1 MCYLS
6 NYTTSQNE
14 FLHMDS
20 KRVVNNSIALFLM
33 DISSKIV
40 PLVTFPWILR
50 ALGPESYGKVG
61 FATAVAGFFGLLA
74 APGFRVYGVREAA
87 RGTEPPRKLA
97 QKLMSARILLALC
110 SFVLLIIFTLTAA
123 PKDQATRALLL
134 ITGTGFLISSVDVQW
149 LYMGHSNM
157 WRVSLVTILGQLV
170 YMAMILSLVRRP
182 TDAWLVPVATSASA
196 LISAVILLNRA
207 RKHFN
212 IGLPKFVP
220 EAWAKILPVCATL
233 GIASMMSMIYDQIDT
248 VMLRYM
254 RSESE
259 VGIYVASYALMGM
272 SMSFLTVLATV
283 FFPLFSG
290 AASKDAVQDRRYA
303 QWMANSSIALAL
315 PIAAG
320 GFVLAQPIC
329 QLVMGSRYSGA
340 DHLFRWLTLNLLS
353 ASAAVLFSS
362 RLIPNNRERKYLA
375 SVAAGA
381 ATNIVFNLIF
391 IPKFG
396 AIAAVFTT
404 IAAQTAVAAMAFYFT
419 RDLLRPSFGRP
430 LAVSF
435 FASAAMVVA
444 ILITQRIT
452 RTNVVILIA
461 GGAVVYGLALL
472 TLQSLWKQPVPT
484 EAAVAVQ
491 GGTE

>member
-1 MCYLS
+1 
-6 NYTTSQNE
+6 
-14 FLHMDS
+14 MDS

-50 ALGPESYGKVG
+50 ALGPETYGKVG
-61 FATAVAGFFGLLA
+61 FAAAVAGFFGLLA

-87 RGTEPPRKLA
+87 RGAEPPRTLA

-110 SFVLLIIFTLTAA
+110 SFVLLILFTFTAA
-123 PKDQATRALLL
+123 PKDHATRILLL
-134 ITGTGFLISSVDVQW
+134 ITGTGFLISSLDVQW

-157 WRVSLVTILGQLV
+157 WRVSLVTMLGQLV
-170 YMAMILSLVRRP
+170 YMAMILSLVHRP
-182 TDAWLVPVATSASA
+182 SDAWLVPVATSISA
-196 LISAVILLNRA
+196 LISAAILLNRA

-212 IGLPKFVP
+212 LGLPKYLP

-233 GIASMMSMIYDQIDT
+233 GFASMMSMIYDQIDT

-254 RSESE
+254 RSENE
-259 VGIYVASYALMGM
+259 VGVYVASYALMGM
-272 SMSFLTVLATV
+272 SMSFLSVIATV

-290 AASKDAVQDRRYA
+290 AATKDVVQDRRYA

-320 GFVLAQPIC
+320 GFLLASPIC
-329 QLVMGSRYSGA
+329 KLVMGARYSGA

-381 ATNIVFNLIF
+381 ATNVVFNLIF
-391 IPKFG
+391 IPRYG

-404 IAAQTAVAAMAFYFT
+404 IAAQTAVAAMSFYFT

-430 LAVSF
+430 FAVSSL
-435 FASAAMVVA
+435 ACAAMVGAIVIVQRVA
-444 ILITQRIT
+444 DI
-452 RTNVVILIA
+452 NVVILIA
-461 GGAVVYGLALL
+461 GGAIVYGSAMLA
-472 TLQSLWKQPVPT
+472 LQSLWKQFMPTT

-491 GGTE
+491 GGAE

>member
-1 MCYLS
+1 
-6 NYTTSQNE
+6 
-14 FLHMDS
+14 MDS

-61 FATAVAGFFGLLA
+61 FAAAVAGFFGLLA
-74 APGFRVYGVREAA
+74 APGFRAYGVREAA
-87 RGTEPPRKLA
+87 RGVEPPRTLA

-110 SFVLLIIFTLTAA
+110 SFVLLIIFTFTAA
-123 PKDQATRALLL
+123 PKDHATRVLLL
-134 ITGTGFLISSVDVQW
+134 VTGTGFLISSVDVQW
-149 LYMGHSNM
+149 LYMGHSSM
-157 WRVSLVTILGQLV
+157 WRVSLVTMLGQLV
-170 YMAMILSLVRRP
+170 YMAMILSLVHSP
-182 TDAWLVPVATSASA
+182 ADSWLVPVATSASA
-196 LISAVILLNRA
+196 VVSAAILLNRA
-207 RKHFN
+207 HKHFN
-212 IGLPKFVP
+212 IGLPKYLP

-254 RSESE
+254 RTESE
-259 VGIYVASYALMGM
+259 VGTYVASYALMGM

-290 AASKDAVQDRRYA
+290 AASKDAAQDRRYA
-303 QWMANSSIALAL
+303 QWMANSSISLAL
-315 PIAAG
+315 PICAG

-329 QLVMGSRYSGA
+329 RLVMGARYNGA
-340 DHLFRWLTLNLLS
+340 EHLFRWLMLNLLS

-362 RLIPNNRERKYLA
+362 RLVPNNRERKYLA

-381 ATNIVFNLIF
+381 ATNIILNLIF
-391 IPKFG
+391 IPRYG

-404 IAAQTAVAAMAFYFT
+404 ITAQTAVAVMAFYFT
-419 RDLLRPSFGRP
+419 RDLVHPSFGRP
-430 LAVSF
+430 VTVSF
-435 FASAAMVVA
+435 LASAVMVSA
-444 ILITQRIT
+444 ILFAQHVANI
-452 RTNVVILIA
+452 NVVILIA
-461 GGAVVYGLALL
+461 TGAVVYGLSLL
-472 TLQSLWKQPVPT
+472 ALQSLWKQAVPA
-484 EAAVAVQ
+484 EAAVAVH

>member
-1 MCYLS
+1 
-6 NYTTSQNE
+6 
-14 FLHMDS
+14 MDS

-33 DISSKIV
+33 DISSKFV

-50 ALGPESYGKVG
+50 ALGPDSYGKVG
-61 FATAVAGFFGLLA
+61 FAAAVAGFFGLLA
-74 APGFRVYGVREAA
+74 APGFRAYGVREAA
-87 RGTEPPRKLA
+87 RGAEPPRTLA

-110 SFVLLIIFTLTAA
+110 SYALLIVFTFTAA
-123 PKDQATRALLL
+123 PKDNATRALLL
-134 ITGTGFLISSVDVQW
+134 ITGTGFLISSLDVQW
-149 LYMGHSNM
+149 LYIGHSNM
-157 WRVSLVTILGQLV
+157 WRVSLVTMLGQLV
-170 YMAMILSLVRRP
+170 YMVLILSLVHRP
-182 TDAWLVPVATSASA
+182 TDAWLVPVATGVSA
-196 LISAVILLNRA
+196 LVSAVILLNRA
-207 RKHFN
+207 HKHFN
-212 IGLPKFVP
+212 IGLPKYLP
-220 EAWAKILPVCATL
+220 EAWARILPVCATL

-248 VMLRYM
+248 VMLRYL
-254 RSESE
+254 RTESE

-290 AASKDAVQDRRYA
+290 SATKDVAQDRRYA

-315 PIAAG
+315 PICAG

-329 QLVMGSRYSGA
+329 RLVMGARYSGA
-340 DHLFRWLTLNLLS
+340 DHLFRWLMLNLLS

-381 ATNIVFNLIF
+381 ATNIIFNLIF
-391 IPKFG
+391 IPKYG

-435 FASAAMVVA
+435 VASAVMIGA
-444 ILITQRIT
+444 ILFAQHVASIH
-452 RTNVVILIA
+452 VVILIA
-461 GGAVVYGLALL
+461 GGAVIYGLSLL
-472 TLQSLWKQPVPT
+472 GLQLLWKQFSPQT
-484 EAAVAVQ
+484 KAAVAVQ
-491 GGTE
+491 GGGE

>member
-1 MCYLS
+1 
-6 NYTTSQNE
+6 
-14 FLHMDS
+14 MDS

-61 FATAVAGFFGLLA
+61 FAAAVAGFFGLLA
-74 APGFRVYGVREAA
+74 APGFRAYGVREAA
-87 RGTEPPRKLA
+87 RGAEPPRSLA
-97 QKLMSARILLALC
+97 QKLMSARILLAL
-110 SFVLLIIFTLTAA
+110 SSYVLLIVFTFTAA
-123 PKDQATRALLL
+123 PNDQATRVLLL
-134 ITGTGFLISSVDVQW
+134 ITGAGFLISSLDVQW

-157 WRVSLVTILGQLV
+157 WRVSLVTMLGQLV
-170 YMAMILSLVRRP
+170 YMALILSLVHRP
-182 TDAWLVPVATSASA
+182 TDAWLIPVATGAAALVSA
-196 LISAVILLNRA
+196 AVLLNRA
-207 RKHFN
+207 HKHFN
-212 IGLPKFVP
+212 LGLPKYLP

-248 VMLRYM
+248 VMLRYL

-290 AASKDAVQDRRYA
+290 AASKDAAQDRRYA

-315 PIAAG
+315 PICAG
-320 GFVLAQPIC
+320 GFLLAQPIC
-329 QLVMGSRYSGA
+329 RLVMGARYSGA
-340 DHLFRWLTLNLLS
+340 DHLVRWLMLNLLS

-381 ATNIVFNLIF
+381 ATNIIFNLIF
-391 IPKFG
+391 IPKYG

-404 IAAQTAVAAMAFYFT
+404 IAAQTAVAALAFYFT

-435 FASAAMVVA
+435 LASSVMVGVLLLVQRFAS
-444 ILITQRIT
+444 L
-452 RTNVVILIA
+452 NVVILIA
-461 GGAVVYGLALL
+461 AGAVVYGLSMLG
-472 TLQSLWKQPVPT
+472 LQLLWKQFAPPAK
-484 EAAVAVQ
+484 AAVAVQ
-491 GGTE
+491 GGAE